1 MRPHIITKPVITIP
15 PANALLRALYHQYF
29 RLRHMMPREYL
40 PRLRSRFR
48 SNINQQRRLDGLPEL
63 SQEQIRERCHRTL
76 VFLFNSTT
84 RGLMEDKVVHSM
96 WDVEYNTGVDKRG
109 QIGYQMYLNTLRG
122 LNETMK
128 LLL

>member
-15 PANALLRALYHQYF
+15 PPDALLRALYHQYF

-48 SNINQQRRLDGLPEL
+48 SNINHQRQLQELPDL
-63 SQEQIRERCHRTL
+63 TPEQIRERCHRTL

-84 RGLMEDKVVHSM
+84 RGLMEDKVVHSI
-96 WDVEYNTGVDKRG
+96 WDVEYNTAVDKRG
-109 QIGYQMYLNTLRG
+109 QVGYQMYLNTLKG